1 MGDSR
6 EPLVDRASLF
16 HGVVLLALSDHG
28 FLPRLCPFPPRLQ
41 PPSSP
46 APGLCAGFPSQV
58 GCGFNFDQTPTN
70 PKAFAE
76 PLVDRARFQ
85 RTISHAQDE
94 FQTFRTY
101 LRLMCV
107 DQSNIWTTCLSWFS
121 FIVLGLVVPSL
132 SYFLLACSTYDAKHA
147 RPYDWVVQ
155 LSLSSV
161 SATSFVC
168 LTRFVKK
175 YGLKRFMFFD
185 KLYNESETVRKGYTA
200 QLNRSLKIVSIFVLP
215 CFLAETAYKV
225 WCVACFM
232 ELSSWLYRTTVFFLV
247 CVLFHLVCNLQVL
260 RLQDFVQVFQVE
272 SDVGSVLIEHLRI
285 RRHLR
290 IISHRFRAYILWC
303 LILIT
308 GSQLTS
314 LLITLKATSELNI
327 YKAGELVLCSL
338 TLLTGLYSFDV
349 NDGETPRT
357 PAIHVHQAFPRVGT
371 DGESESEDVGDEEDD
386 LDNNKLIPAYAY
398 STISYQKRQ
407 ALVTYFENNR
417 AGITMY
423 GFMLDRGTLH
433 TIFGI
438 ELSLV
443 LWLLGK
449 TVVFS

>member
-1 MGDSR
+1 MGDNR
-6 EPLVDRASLF
+6 EPLVDR
-16 HGVVLLALSDHG
+16 
-28 FLPRLCPFPPRLQ
+28 
-41 PPSSP
+41 SS
-46 APGLCAGFPSQV
+46 FKRS
-58 GCGFNFDQTPTN
+58 
-70 PKAFAE
+70 
-76 PLVDRARFQ
+76 
-85 RTISHAQDE
+85 ISHPLDE

-101 LRLMCV
+101 LRWMCM
-107 DQSNIWTTCLSWFS
+107 DQSNIWTTCLSWFL

-132 SYFLLACSTYDAKHA
+132 SRFLLACSTCDAKHA
-147 RPYDWVVQ
+147 RPYDWVIQ

-225 WCVACFM
+225 WWYASGASQIPFLGIVWLSDSVACFM

-260 RLQDFVQVFQVE
+260 RLQDFALFFQVE

-290 IISHRFRAYILWC
+290 IISHRFRSFILWC

-308 GSQLTS
+308 GSQFTS

-327 YKAGELVLCSL
+327 YKAGELVMCSL
-338 TLLTGLYSFDV
+338 TLLTGLCILLRSATKITHKAQAVTCLASKWHICATLDSFDV

-357 PAIHVHQAFPRVGT
+357 PVIHAHQACPRVGT

-386 LDNNKLIPAYAY
+386 LDNNNLIPVYAY

-417 AGITMY
+417 AGITVY

>member
-6 EPLVDRASLF
+6 EPLVDRA
-16 HGVVLLALSDHG
+16 
-28 FLPRLCPFPPRLQ
+28 
-41 PPSSP
+41 
-46 APGLCAGFPSQV
+46 
-58 GCGFNFDQTPTN
+58 
-70 PKAFAE
+70 
-76 PLVDRARFQ
+76 RFQ
-85 RTISHAQDE
+85 RSISHAQDE

-132 SYFLLACSTYDAKHA
+132 SHFLLACSTCDAKHA

-185 KLYNESETVRKGYTA
+185 KLYDESETVRKGYTA

-225 WCVACFM
+225 WWYASGASQIPFLGNVWLSDSVACFM

-260 RLQDFVQVFQVE
+260 RLQDFAQVFQVE

-290 IISHRFRAYILWC
+290 IISHRFRVYILWC

-308 GSQLTS
+308 GSQFTS

-338 TLLTGLYSFDV
+338 TLLTGLCILLRSATKITHKAQAVTCLASKWHICATLDSFDV

-417 AGITMY
+417 AGITVY